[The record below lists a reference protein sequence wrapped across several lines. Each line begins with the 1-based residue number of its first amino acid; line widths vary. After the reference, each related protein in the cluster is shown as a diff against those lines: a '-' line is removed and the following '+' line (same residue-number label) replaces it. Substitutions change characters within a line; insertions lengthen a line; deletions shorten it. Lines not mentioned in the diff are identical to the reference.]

1 VAKTAR
7 DMGLN
12 LLIKP
17 TPSIA
22 LGAYEVQPLE
32 IAGAYTIFANRG
44 VYSRPFFVSD
54 IANDHG
60 SVIFDNKPEHRDVLD
75 PRVAFLMDQLLEEV
89 VRSGTG
95 AAVWSRGINFPIAGK
110 TGTSHDGWF
119 AGFTSK
125 LICLVW
131 VGFDD
136 NRELNLEGAHSA
148 LPVWAEFMKRAHEHR
163 EYRNVSEFEAPAGV
177 VGVQID
183 PASGQLATAA
193 CPKVRTEY
201 FIDGTQPAEQC
212 QLHGGGGTRVAGWET
227 GQPARSAEDAPPAGS
242 GTLAQQRA
250 GQSAPPLPDSTAQPQ
265 PSPKRKGFFER
276 LRSIFKN

>member
-1 VAKTAR
+1 
-7 DMGLN
+7 M
-12 LLIKP
+12 
-17 TPSIA
+17 
-22 LGAYEVQPLE
+22 
-32 IAGAYTIFANRG
+32 
-44 VYSRPFFVSD
+44 
-54 IANDHG
+54 
-60 SVIFDNKPEHRDVLD
+60 LD

-95 AAVWSRGINFPIAGK
+95 AGMYGRGINFPVAGK

-125 LICLVW
+125 LICVVW

-163 EYRNVSEFEAPAGV
+163 EYRNVTEFEAPAGV
-177 VGVQID
+177 VSVQID

-201 FIDGTQPAEQC
+201 FIEGTQPVEMC
-212 QLHGGGGTRVAGWET
+212 SLHGGGGTQVASWET
-227 GQPARSAEDAPPAGS
+227 EQPAGRERSNAAGS
-242 GTLAQQRA
+242 QPRERTVQNAE
-250 GQSAPPLPDSTAQPQ
+250 PPGAEQG
-265 PSPKRKGFFER
+265 RR
-276 LRSIFKN
+276 IR